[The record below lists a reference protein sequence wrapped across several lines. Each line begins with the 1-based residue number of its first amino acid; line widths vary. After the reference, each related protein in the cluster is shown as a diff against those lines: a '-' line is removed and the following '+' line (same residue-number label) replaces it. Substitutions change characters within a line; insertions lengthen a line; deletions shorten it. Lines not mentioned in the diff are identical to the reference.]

1 MINHIESL
9 KKRLDYSLLQF
20 VDADSASISIGAVL
34 AFYGFHAD
42 LTSLQ
47 DVCATSKQ
55 FPSVEAL
62 LRAVEH
68 FNLDA
73 VNPRI
78 AEDYR
83 NSNHHIKL
91 SLTPSL
97 ILEESGKVVACF
109 DSYNNNLLIYDPAQ
123 GIKEIP
129 RNQVEVQEDKSE
141 HEEKPKGIP
150 IKKNK
155 DGEIIA
161 NAFVTPEQVSI
172 ILNDGIGLTDEIP
185 PLRSFFIERI
195 IGEMKKTD
203 SVDVKDG
210 KIDQNSVID
219 CVINKNG
226 PSIREIIIKN
236 YRQKERLDEIIN
248 TATWSLTRML
258 ENSVK

>member
-1 MINHIESL
+1 MHYTEEQIEKMLEL
-9 KKRLDYSLLQF
+9 KESIIDKMEKQQEELDFLQ
-20 VDADSASISIGAVL
+20 
-34 AFYGFHAD
+34 
-42 LTSLQ
+42 
-47 DVCATSKQ
+47 
-55 FPSVEAL
+55 E
-62 LRAVEH
+62 
-68 FNLDA
+68 NLDVLNVA
-73 VNPRI
+73 LKSSSFTKASSLPR
-78 AEDYR
+78 
-83 NSNHHIKL
+83 
-91 SLTPSL
+91 
-97 ILEESGKVVACF
+97 
-109 DSYNNNLLIYDPAQ
+109 
-123 GIKEIP
+123 KEISV
-129 RNQVEVQEDKSE
+129 NQVEEKEEKSE
-141 HEEKPKGIP
+141 HKEKPKGIP

-210 KIDQNSVID
+210 KIDQNSIID
-219 CVINKNG
+219 CIINKNG